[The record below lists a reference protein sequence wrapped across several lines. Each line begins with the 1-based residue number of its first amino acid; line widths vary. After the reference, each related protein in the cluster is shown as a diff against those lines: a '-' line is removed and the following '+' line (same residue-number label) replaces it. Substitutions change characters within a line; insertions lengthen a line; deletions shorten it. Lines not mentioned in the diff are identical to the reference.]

1 MPKTPAS
8 PSNLGHTTNQSI
20 RVRDYVDTALKT
32 FSLYDNVRSIP
43 RLTDG
48 LKPSQRK
55 SICGTLARGENAG
68 EMQVERLSSMIAAHT
83 DYHHGANSL
92 VGTIVGMAND
102 KMPGM
107 NNMNVFDPSG
117 QFGSRLTDE
126 PGAGRYINTRLNA
139 NFRELFKKEDDCILE
154 PIIVD
159 GEEIEPRTYI
169 PILPMPLVNGAEGTG
184 TGHAT
189 NILSYH
195 PTQLRDALVS
205 LIDGKKLKPGKL
217 TPWFRGYHGTVER
230 NQATGQVTTTGVYEV
245 VNSTT
250 IRITE
255 LPLGKYLDQYK
266 ETLNALEES
275 GLIKGYDDRSTESS
289 FEFIIDCP
297 RSTTNLD
304 HETILK
310 KFKLIGR
317 DTENFT
323 LWNVEGVLQKFES
336 AESIIEAFLPWRLE
350 RYEDRRKKLIDET
363 TEQIRYLSEVIRFIR
378 FYLANTKV
386 FKDTGKKDLIE
397 LLLENKFVD
406 YDKLLSMPIW
416 NLTKDK
422 IAELEKKLID
432 LKAYLASLKA
442 DSANEM
448 YKRELKAFTY
458 KEVL

>member
-1 MPKTPAS
+1 MKKTAS
-8 PSNLGHTTNQSI
+8 PTNLGHTTNQSI

-48 LKPSQRK
+48 FKPSQRK
-55 SICGTLARGENAG
+55 SICGALHRGENAA
-68 EMQVERLSSMIAAHT
+68 EMQLERLASLIAAHT

-107 NNMNVFDPSG
+107 NNMNTFMPNG

-126 PGAGRYINTRLNA
+126 PGAGRYIFTKLSPY
-139 NFRELFKKEDDCILE
+139 FRELFKKEDDCILD
-154 PIIVD
+154 PIMVD

-169 PILPMPLVNGAEGTG
+169 PILPMPLLNGAQGTG

-195 PTQLRDALVS
+195 PTHLRDALMA

-217 TPWFRGYHGTVER
+217 TPWFRGYHGIVAR
-230 NQATGQVTTTGVYEV
+230 NSTTGQVSTTGVYEV
-245 VNSTT
+245 VNSTS

-255 LPLGKYLDQYK
+255 LPLGIYLDKYK
-266 ETLNALEES
+266 ETLNALEEAQF
-275 GLIKGYDDRSTESS
+275 IKGYDDRSTEDS
-289 FEFIIDCP
+289 FEFIVDCP
-297 RSTTNLD
+297 RSTTALD
-304 HETILK
+304 RETLLK

-323 LWNVEGVLQKFES
+323 LWNVEGILQKFES

-350 RYEDRRKKLIDET
+350 RYEDRRNKLMEET
-363 TEQIRYLSEVIRFIR
+363 SEHIRYQSEVIRFIK

-386 FKDTGKKDLIE
+386 FKDTSKKELIE
-397 LLLENKFVD
+397 LLLTNKFVD
-406 YDKLLSMPIW
+406 YDRLLSMPIW

-432 LKAYLASLKA
+432 LKSYLASLKA
-442 DSANEM
+442 DSAGEM
-448 YKRELKAFTY
+448 YKRELKAFSY
-458 KEVL
+458 KEQD

>member
-1 MPKTPAS
+1 MKKTAA

-48 LKPSQRK
+48 FKPSQRK
-55 SICGTLARGENAG
+55 SVCGALHRGENAG
-68 EMQVERLSSMIAAHT
+68 EMQLERLASLIAAHT
-83 DYHHGANSL
+83 DYHHGASSL

-126 PGAGRYINTRLNA
+126 PGAGRYIFTRLNS
-139 NFRELFKKEDDCILE
+139 NFREMFKKEDDCILD
-154 PIIVD
+154 PIVVD

-169 PILPMPLVNGAEGTG
+169 PLLPMPLVNGAQGTG

-189 NILSYH
+189 NIMSYH
-195 PTQLRDALVS
+195 PLQLRDALVS
-205 LIDGKKLKPGKL
+205 LLDGKKLKAGKL
-217 TPWFRGYHGTVER
+217 TPWFRGYHGEVAR
-230 NQATGQVTTTGVYEV
+230 NPETGQITTTGVYEIT
-245 VNSTT
+245 NSTT

-255 LPLGKYLDQYK
+255 LPLGVYHDTYVQ
-266 ETLNALEES
+266 TLNALEEAQF
-275 GLIKGYDDRSTESS
+275 IKGHDSRSTEES

-297 RSTTNLD
+297 RSTTALD
-304 HETILK
+304 HETLLK

-323 LWNVEGVLQKFES
+323 LWNVAGVLQRFES

-350 RYEDRRKKLIDET
+350 RYEDRRKKLIEET
-363 TEQIRYLSEVIRFIR
+363 AENIRFQSEVVRFIK

-386 FKDTGKKDLIE
+386 FKDTSKKELIE
-397 LLLENKFVD
+397 LLLANKFVD
-406 YDKLLSMPIW
+406 YDRLLGMPIW

-422 IAELEKKLID
+422 IAELEKKLAD

-442 DSANEM
+442 DTASDM
-448 YKRELKAFTY
+448 YRRELKAFKY
-458 KEVL
+458 EG